1 MKKKLLLYV
10 LLMIGLMSCNLDSKL
25 FGNKGQKNNND
36 VKEFSDSLQEDAFN
50 NLYSNQE
57 KQKVFT
63 KNFGERKYKDLKDL
77 IVPVESGVPLKSLN
91 NKVGIS
97 NISIGHVQ
105 KKEDLIPY
113 TNEEKK
119 ADEAIKYLEN
129 ILGDSGFSELIKNV
143 CVLKDEYAL
152 IKDDFYDVMGK
163 IQNKKTLLMKNYKN
177 SRDKIRRLT
186 QLQNELNKQHVE
198 LDQLINK
205 IDMAENEIRSSAS
218 FFDSAQK
225 RLKESIIK
233 RLESKKNT
241 SYALQLSRQAQM
253 DASSSLINLES
264 SSLKINEALGSKK
277 DIKDLV
283 ENAKTA
289 LASVSGEFF
298 VIL

>member
-25 FGNKGQKNNND
+25 SGNKGQKNNND

-77 IVPVESGVPLKSLN
+77 IVPVESGVPLESLN
-91 NKVGIS
+91 NRVGIS

-163 IQNKKTLLMKNYKN
+163 IQNKQTLLMENYKN
-177 SRDKIRRLT
+177 NREKIRRLA
-186 QLQNELNKQHVE
+186 QLQNELNKQHIE

-205 IDMAENEIRSSAS
+205 IDMAENEIRSAAF

-233 RLESKKNT
+233 RLESKKNA

-253 DASSSLINLES
+253 DASSSLINLEV
-264 SSLKINEALGSKK
+264 SSLKRNEALGSNK
-277 DIKDLV
+277 DIKELI
-283 ENAKTA
+283 ENAKTV
-289 LASVSGEFF
+289 LAGVNGQ
-298 VIL
+298 

>member
-1 MKKKLLLYV
+1 MEKNLLLYV

-25 FGNKGQKNNND
+25 SGNKGQKNNND
-36 VKEFSDSLQEDAFN
+36 VKEFSDSVQEDAFN

-63 KNFGERKYKDLKDL
+63 KNFGERKFNDLEDL
-77 IVPVESGVPLKSLN
+77 IVPVESGVSLESLN

-97 NISIGHVQ
+97 NISIEHVQ

-119 ADEAIKYLEN
+119 ADESIKYLEN

-143 CVLKDEYAL
+143 CILKDEYAL
-152 IKDDFYDVMGK
+152 IKDDFYDVIGK
-163 IQNKKTLLMKNYKN
+163 IQNKKTLLMENYKN
-177 SRDKIRRLT
+177 NRDKIRRLA
-186 QLQNELNKQHVE
+186 QLQNELNKQHIE

-205 IDMAENEIRSSAS
+205 IDMAENEMRSAAF

-233 RLESKKNT
+233 RLESKKNA

-253 DASSSLINLES
+253 DASSSLSNLEA
-264 SSLKINEALGSKK
+264 SSLKRNEALGSKK
-277 DIKDLV
+277 DIKDLI
-283 ENAKTA
+283 ENAKTV
-289 LASVSGEFF
+289 LVSVNG
-298 VIL
+298 